1 MMNNDINTI
10 LLDSIKEVTI
20 ISDKEVEILT
30 SVFQSIT
37 KKKKEYLVKE
47 GSLSPNLYF
56 IIKGYVRCFYI
67 EDGNEITTQIYS
79 TKDFATSFESFLNNE
94 YSKEYIQCTSD
105 CTLLSISKSDYDKL
119 YQEVSNWSTF
129 CKSVYEKHIV
139 KISERANSLQN
150 LSASD
155 RYLRLLNTQPN
166 IALNT
171 AVKHLASYLGIKP
184 QSLSRIR
191 KEVIK

>member
-1 MMNNDINTI
+1 MKTI
-10 LLDSIKEVTI
+10 LFDTIKEEI
-20 ISDKEVEILT
+20 IVSDKEVEILT
-30 SVFQSIT
+30 SVFQIIT
-37 KKKKEYLVKE
+37 KKKNEYLVKE

-56 IIKGYVRCFYI
+56 IIKGYIRCFYI
-67 EDGNEITTQIYS
+67 DDGNEITTQIYS
-79 TKDFATSFESFLNNE
+79 AKDFLTSFESFLNNQ

-119 YQEVSNWSTF
+119 YKEVSNWAAF
-129 CKSVYEKHIV
+129 CKSVYEKYIV

-171 AVKHLASYLGIKP
+171 AVKHLASYLGIKQ

-191 KEVIK
+191 KDIIK

>member
-1 MMNNDINTI
+1 MKTI

-20 ISDKEVEILT
+20 ISDNEVEILT
-30 SVFQSIT
+30 SAFKIIT
-37 KKKKEYLVKE
+37 KKKNEYLVEE
-47 GSLSPNLYF
+47 GALSPNLYF
-56 IIKGYVRCFYI
+56 IVKGYVRCFYI

-79 TKDFATSFESFLNNE
+79 TKDFVTSFKSFLNNE
-94 YSKEYIQCTSD
+94 YSKEYIQCTSN
-105 CTLLSISKSDYDKL
+105 CTLLSISKFDYDKL
-119 YQEVSNWSTF
+119 YQEVSTWSTF

-191 KEVIK
+191 KDVIK